1 MLTEQDAASIM
12 LEEEIR
18 KLERKVEEQK
28 HTLSYI
34 KELSKRRDS
43 IGKIPVSKYSSQYD
57 RRFRIGMYDMD
68 KLKSLPDF
76 STRWIHSVY
85 VTEQSRVEQTADGC
99 FSKDCLS
106 LTQHFLTA
114 FLVHDAYRHSV
125 RTKFVCMLD
134 AVIPKSDGSISLIL
148 SDPFDTIQVST
159 KQNAAFQN
167 DIYAYIG
174 YMVIT
179 VLEFSEDSG
188 PVCLSITEY

>member
-1 MLTEQDAASIM
+1 MMTEQNTTSIM
-12 LEEEIR
+12 LDEEIR

-34 KELSKRRDS
+34 NELSERRDS
-43 IGKIPVSKYSSQYD
+43 IEKIPVSKYSSQYD

-76 STRWIHSVY
+76 STRWIHSIY
-85 VTEQSRVEQTADGC
+85 VTEQGRVEQTADGC
-99 FSKDCLS
+99 FSKECLS
-106 LTQHFLTA
+106 QTQHFLTA
-114 FLVHDAYRHSV
+114 FPVHDAYQHSV

-159 KQNAAFQN
+159 KPNTAFQN

-179 VLEFSEDSG
+179 VLEFSENSV